1 MAPTLPPAQPA
12 PVLPG
17 PVVGPSASFQGGIQP
32 PPSWDPWAAPGG
44 PSTAPLLPQDP
55 YLSSGISPFETM
67 PPLTRFMQ
75 QIRVE
80 DTWLVDQGPVPFG
93 MNTTEVSATFAFPF
107 LGNAQTPLLFTPGFA
122 INWLSGP
129 LSVANEPGNPL
140 SVPDLPSR
148 TYDVYLD
155 TAWNPQITSAIGAEL
170 GARIGLYT
178 DFSTLITNS
187 IRIQGHG
194 MAVISLSPSFQIKA
208 GIVYLDRIN
217 VKLLPAGGLVW
228 TPNND
233 SRFEFLFP
241 NPRLS
246 QRLTTFGT
254 VEWWYYLRGEYGGD
268 AWTVQRSLP
277 ALGVERVGYND
288 IRVALGLQFER
299 NGMRNGFIEVGVAF
313 ERQILYVEDP
323 ASDVYPSTTVFL
335 GGGISF

>member
-1 MAPTLPPAQPA
+1 MPTSQGIHFLSQTFPLEPTTSTLIPPGTLRLPARSE
-12 PVLPG
+12 L
-17 PVVGPSASFQGGIQP
+17 
-32 PPSWDPWAAPGG
+32 
-44 PSTAPLLPQDP
+44 
-55 YLSSGISPFETM
+55 
-67 PPLTRFMQ
+67 
-75 QIRVE
+75 
-80 DTWLVDQGPVPFG
+80 
-93 MNTTEVSATFAFPF
+93 
-107 LGNAQTPLLFTPGFA
+107 
-122 INWLSGP
+122 NW
-129 LSVANEPGNPL
+129 E
-140 SVPDLPSR
+140 
-148 TYDVYLD
+148 
-155 TAWNPQITSAIGAEL
+155 
-170 GARIGLYT
+170 RIGLYT